1 MSLRI
6 TQNGM
11 FRTMTGQMQKSLSAY
26 MESNEQGSTQKK
38 INRPSD
44 DPAGIYRVLMTRN
57 DINATTQYQS
67 NVDTA
72 KGWLSLA
79 DNVLGTQV
87 STVLTNLKSLA
98 EQASTG
104 TYTATNRQ
112 QMAFEARQLFGQF
125 INLANTEFEGKSI
138 FAGHR
143 YDANAYEE
151 GLGLCSWDKNWN
163 TAIENGLYSV
173 EGASASSIMIQFTS
187 SGALGDGQTYR
198 WSDDGGESW
207 HGEEDPNN
215 LLKSMSGVSL
225 DLGLDD
231 SDPRKEKIV
240 DGAKLDLGNGV
251 VITMKD
257 DLMVEAANKEE
268 GPGANNGTLVYV
280 RPQAMYQGDDKD
292 APPEIS
298 IMGAKG
304 VSAEA
309 AGTFGNN
316 MLVRMD
322 STADLSTTDST
333 VSYSYST
340 DSGSTWV
347 TATAATTGSGT
358 LHLPVPG
365 GYIDLESSAASVEKG
380 TQILIRPH
388 RADLNLEIMKGTYI
402 SVNNVGKDIFG
413 GEYDGKPELPAD
425 EDLFG
430 MVGDFIAYLENNN
443 QEGCQRTLARIESV
457 QNHILTE
464 CARIGGLENRVNTV
478 ADVLSFQKVD
488 QQERLSYIEDID
500 LTELL
505 SKLTQQQLTYQTVLQ
520 SSSKIMQLNLSNFI

>member
-1 MSLRI
+1 
-6 TQNGM
+6 
-11 FRTMTGQMQKSLSAY
+11 
-26 MESNEQGSTQKK
+26 
-38 INRPSD
+38 
-44 DPAGIYRVLMTRN
+44 
-57 DINATTQYQS
+57 
-67 NVDTA
+67 
-72 KGWLSLA
+72 
-79 DNVLGTQV
+79 
-87 STVLTNLKSLA
+87 
-98 EQASTG
+98 
-104 TYTATNRQ
+104 
-112 QMAFEARQLFGQF
+112 
-125 INLANTEFEGKSI
+125 
-138 FAGHR
+138 
-143 YDANAYEE
+143 
-151 GLGLCSWDKNWN
+151 
-163 TAIENGLYSV
+163 
-173 EGASASSIMIQFTS
+173 
-187 SGALGDGQTYR
+187 
-198 WSDDGGESW
+198 
-207 HGEEDPNN
+207 
-215 LLKSMSGVSL
+215 
-225 DLGLDD
+225 
-231 SDPRKEKIV
+231 
-240 DGAKLDLGNGV
+240 
-251 VITMKD
+251 
-257 DLMVEAANKEE
+257 
-268 GPGANNGTLVYV
+268 
-280 RPQAMYQGDDKD
+280 
-292 APPEIS
+292 EIS
-298 IMGAKG
+298 IMGAEG
-304 VSAEA
+304 VSAKA